1 MFSPDD
7 LRALGEG
14 ATPTPPGGTVSLGA
28 RRAALRTGDHA
39 ALLYWDHAELLE
51 HIVPYL
57 AAGIAAG
64 DKVVYV
70 ADDTSV
76 ERITDA
82 LCDAG
87 IAVPAEI
94 ARGHLVITTAHDAF
108 FGGGRFDVERS
119 LAAVRGLADEARAQG
134 FARVRFSVE
143 MTYLLAD
150 VPGIEAGREF
160 EARANS
166 EIFACYPF
174 TCICSFNADR
184 AITGDIIADVLATHP
199 ILISSGVPLV
209 NPRYH
214 AK

>member
-1 MFSPDD
+1 MFTPDD
-7 LRALGEG
+7 LRALHRT
-14 ATPTPPGGTVSLGA
+14 ATPTPVGGTVSLGE

-39 ALLYWDHAELLE
+39 ALLYWRHDELLE
-51 HIVPYL
+51 QIVPYL

-70 ADDTSV
+70 TDDLTV
-76 ERITDA
+76 ERITAA
-82 LCDAG
+82 LADAG
-87 IAVPAEI
+87 VDVAAET
-94 ARGHLVITTAHDAF
+94 ARGHLVIATSADAF

-119 LAAVRGLADEARAQG
+119 LGAVRGLAEEARAAG

-150 VPGIEAGREF
+150 VPGIEHGREF
-160 EARANS
+160 EDRAND
-166 EIFACYPF
+166 EIFGRYPF

-184 AITGDIIADVLATHP
+184 ATTGHVIADVLATHP
-199 ILISSGVPLV
+199 ILISSGIPLV

-214 AK
+214 PK